1 MRQEILLSSH
11 YFDYWKLYIYISKII
26 FCYIIKEKCG
36 WVVVCFR
43 VGEDIVGG
51 LKWITSQTS
60 KSSWLLRDF
69 GTWGKMVGGSIK
81 KKKKSY
87 KYLYKIIFTI
97 LLFAIS
103 IRLFIC
109 FIFLFSVFGILLI
122 NLFYQNIFFANIL
135 TDYFILLWKSIIII
149 DGYYLLN
156 RWY

>member
-1 MRQEILLSSH
+1 
-11 YFDYWKLYIYISKII
+11 
-26 FCYIIKEKCG
+26 
-36 WVVVCFR
+36 
-43 VGEDIVGG
+43 
-51 LKWITSQTS
+51 
-60 KSSWLLRDF
+60 
-69 GTWGKMVGGSIK
+69 MVGGSIK